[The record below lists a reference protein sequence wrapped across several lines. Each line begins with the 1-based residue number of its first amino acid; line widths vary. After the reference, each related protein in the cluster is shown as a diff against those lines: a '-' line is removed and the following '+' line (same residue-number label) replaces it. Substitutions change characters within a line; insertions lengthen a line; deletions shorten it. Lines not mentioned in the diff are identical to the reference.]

1 MLLLANGLF
10 AGAEIAVI
18 SVRRSR
24 MPELLATGGRR
35 ARSLDFLRS
44 HPDRFLATVQVGITV
59 VGTLASAF
67 GGASIAREL
76 APVLG
81 RLGLGAA

>member
-1 MLLLANGLF
+1 MLAEVTIILLLVLANGLF

-24 MPELLATGGRR
+24 MPELLATRGGA
-35 ARSLDFLRS
+35 ARCLGYLRS

-59 VGTLASAF
+59 VGTVAAAF
-67 GGASIAREL
+67 
-76 APVLG
+76 
-81 RLGLGAA
+81 